1 MNDSKLKDN
10 LSKIFPVALAL
21 LPIGFLFGLL
31 AGQAHWS
38 ALDVFLISS
47 LGFTGSGQ
55 FTFLSLSTNPLSS
68 TDIFFA
74 FLIIL
79 SLNLRYVPMSLS
91 ASRDIK
97 TSFGIRMGLAH
108 LLADESYALE
118 QPKDTLKD
126 KTLIRLCIFGVWVGS
141 TVIGV
146 LAADLIPSTI
156 QDQLSGFTFPI
167 SAILFA
173 LALINIFSFLQQ
185 YPHAFKWLSVVI
197 CFIASF
203 ACLYFLGT
211 RYFWIPSIAMCFALL
226 TYLNRHQD
234 ND

>member
-1 MNDSKLKDN
+1 
-10 LSKIFPVALAL
+10 
-21 LPIGFLFGLL
+21 
-31 AGQAHWS
+31 
-38 ALDVFLISS
+38 
-47 LGFTGSGQ
+47 
-55 FTFLSLSTNPLSS
+55 
-68 TDIFFA
+68 
-74 FLIIL
+74 
-79 SLNLRYVPMSLS
+79 MSLS

-97 TSFGIRMGLAH
+97 TSFGIRMVLAH
-108 LLADESYALE
+108 FLADESYALE

-146 LAADLIPSTI
+146 LAADLIPATI

-173 LALINIFSFLQQ
+173 LALINVFSFLQQ
-185 YPHAFKWLSVVI
+185 YPHVFNWLSVVI
-197 CFIASF
+197 CFITSL

-211 RYFWIPSIAMCFALL
+211 RYFWIPSIAICFALL
-226 TYLNRHQD
+226 MYLNRHQV